1 VASLAGMFT
10 CFSLCLFV
18 SFTGSMMK
26 GEDGEAGG
34 SVCVSWGGFCCHFG
48 RLRHSFLEEVVAGVW
63 RGSSQLWRCGGIF
76 AVTMHGFT
84 AHVGWLC
91 SLLWNVCLFCN
102 GKMQSS
108 CSCMV

>member
-1 VASLAGMFT
+1 
-10 CFSLCLFV
+10 
-18 SFTGSMMK
+18 MK

-34 SVCVSWGGFCCHFG
+34 SVCVRELG
-48 RLRHSFLEEVVAGVW
+48 RFLLSLWQAQLRHSFLEEVVAGVW